1 MSTSRRPDWATIP
14 NLVTLVRFVLL
25 APVCAL
31 LLDGPDTLVV
41 VLLLAW
47 ASTDWIDGMLAR
59 ALDQTSRTGEIID
72 PIADRLG
79 LAAITATLAIA
90 GLLPW
95 TALIIIVVAD
105 VAMVLLA
112 TRAALGGRLGVSR
125 IGKVRTVAL
134 MTSVF
139 LLVVAAAWA
148 PGLLGAVRVLL
159 WISVVLH
166 VLSAVDYIVRATRAR
181 TQTQTQN
188 QTQSRTRERPE
199 GGAPAGEEPP
209 SRR

>member
-31 LLDGPDTLVV
+31 LLDGPDTLAV

-139 LLVVAAAWA
+139 LLVVAAAWV
-148 PGLLGAVRVLL
+148 PGLLGSVRVLL

-181 TQTQTQN
+181 TQ
-188 QTQSRTRERPE
+188 SRTRERPE

>member
-31 LLDGPDTLVV
+31 LLDGPDTLAV

-79 LAAITATLAIA
+79 LAAITATLAVA

-95 TALIIIVVAD
+95 SALIIIVIAD

-112 TRAALGGRLGVSR
+112 TRAALGGRLEVSR
-125 IGKVRTVAL
+125 IGKVRTFAL

-148 PGLLGAVRVLL
+148 PDLLGAVRVLL
-159 WISVVLH
+159 WFSVVLH
-166 VLSAVDYIVRATRAR
+166 VLSAIDYILRATRVRA
-181 TQTQTQN
+181 QV
-188 QTQSRTRERPE
+188 RPE

>member
-31 LLDGPDTLVV
+31 LLDGPDTLAV

-125 IGKVRTVAL
+125 IGKVRTFAL

-139 LLVVAAAWA
+139 LLVVAAAWV
-148 PGLLGAVRVLL
+148 PGLLGSVRVLL

>member
-1 MSTSRRPDWATIP
+1 MSTPRRHDWATIP

-31 LLDGPDTLVV
+31 LLQGPDTLTV

-79 LAAITATLAIA
+79 LAAITATLAVA

-95 TALIIIVVAD
+95 SALIIIVVAD

-125 IGKVRTVAL
+125 IGRVRTFAL
-134 MTSVF
+134 MASVF

-148 PGLLGAVRVLL
+148 PDLLGAVQVLL

-166 VLSAVDYIVRATRAR
+166 VLSAVDYILRATRAR
-181 TQTQTQN
+181 AQ
-188 QTQSRTRERPE
+188 ELPE

>member
-14 NLVTLVRFVLL
+14 NLVTLVRLVLL

-31 LLDGPDTLVV
+31 LLDGPDTLTV

-47 ASTDWIDGMLAR
+47 ASTDWIDGLLAR

-79 LAAITATLAIA
+79 LAAITATLAVA

-95 TALIIIVVAD
+95 SALIIIVIAD

-112 TRAALGGRLGVSR
+112 TRAALGCRLRVSR
-125 IGKVRTVAL
+125 IGKVRTFAL
-134 MTSVF
+134 MASVF

-148 PGLLGAVRVLL
+148 PTLLGPVRVLL

-166 VLSAVDYIVRATRAR
+166 VLSAVDYILRATRAR
-181 TQTQTQN
+181 AQV
-188 QTQSRTRERPE
+188 RPE
-199 GGAPAGEEPP
+199 GGAPAGEGPP

>member
-1 MSTSRRPDWATIP
+1 MSTPRGHDWATIP

-31 LLDGPDTLVV
+31 LLQGPDTLTV

-79 LAAITATLAIA
+79 LAAITATLAVA

-95 TALIIIVVAD
+95 SALIIIVVAD

-125 IGKVRTVAL
+125 IGKLRTFAL
-134 MTSVF
+134 MASVF

-148 PGLLGAVRVLL
+148 PDLLGAVQVLL

-166 VLSAVDYIVRATRAR
+166 VLSAVDYILRATR
-181 TQTQTQN
+181 
-188 QTQSRTRERPE
+188 TRAQELPE

>member
-1 MSTSRRPDWATIP
+1 MSTPRRHDWATIP

-31 LLDGPDTLVV
+31 LLQGPDTLTV

-79 LAAITATLAIA
+79 LAAITATLAVA

-95 TALIIIVVAD
+95 SALIIIVVAD

-125 IGKVRTVAL
+125 IGKVRTFAL
-134 MTSVF
+134 MASVF

-148 PGLLGAVRVLL
+148 PDLLGAVQVLL

-166 VLSAVDYIVRATRAR
+166 VLSAVDYILRATRAR
-181 TQTQTQN
+181 AQ
-188 QTQSRTRERPE
+188 ELPE

>member
-14 NLVTLVRFVLL
+14 NLVTLVRLVLL

-31 LLDGPDTLVV
+31 LLDGPDTLAVI
-41 VLLLAW
+41 LLLAW
-47 ASTDWIDGMLAR
+47 ASTDWIDGFLAR
-59 ALDQTSRTGEIID
+59 ALHQTSRTGEIID
-72 PIADRLG
+72 PIADRVG
-79 LAAITATLAIA
+79 LAAITATLAVA

-95 TALIIIVVAD
+95 AALIIIVVGD

-112 TRAALGGRLGVSR
+112 TKAALGGRLGVSR
-125 IGKVRTVAL
+125 IGKVRTFLL

-159 WISVVLH
+159 WISVALH
-166 VLSAVDYIVRATRAR
+166 VVSAADYILRATRAR
-181 TQTQTQN
+181 A
-188 QTQSRTRERPE
+188 EVLPE
-199 GGAPAGEEPP
+199 DGARAGEEPP
-209 SRR
+209 SPR